1 MNELSELR
9 GLRADPPLAD
19 ADRLAAPRA
28 RLTEAFRQDNRPER
42 AALPRRRMILA
53 GTATAGALAVTAGI
67 VATLPEDSTSAS
79 ARKGPH
85 MQRGVDPLGRH
96 RARQPGAS

>member
-1 MNELSELR
+1 
-9 GLRADPPLAD
+9 
-19 ADRLAAPRA
+19 
-28 RLTEAFRQDNRPER
+28 
-42 AALPRRRMILA
+42 MILV

-67 VATLPEDSTSAS
+67 VATLPEDSTSVS